1 MTFDLYYSK
10 IFKSNQAKETKSI
23 IPSTSKNT
31 TPVPTSSPAAV
42 ENREKG
48 NSVEITENT
57 ESSLIIGSNNDLN
70 DGDSDIFG
78 KF

>member
-1 MTFDLYYSK
+1 MHK
-10 IFKSNQAKETKSI
+10 IFLKSNQAEETKSI
-23 IPSTSKNT
+23 TPSTSKIT
-31 TPVPTSSPAAV
+31 TPVPTSRPEAV
-42 ENREKG
+42 ENPEKG